1 MNLDKRIIKG
11 KKPLT
16 RLDAET
22 AVKFLGKECYFSD
35 SLDDFEYLDE
45 FKDKFIDAGYYAD
58 KYKGKLLGIFNTDAR
73 YIVDEDTPSVRFDY
87 CLPCEWVKTEKK
99 YRPYS
104 LNEFLDNHEIGDKIT
119 FRLKLEEQPEDFIR
133 HKVMFCGYQIVTGK
147 SDTPGEGFINLG
159 GTLVSLQ
166 TLFEDYETPNNY
178 LYPEVWEP
186 FGVLDE

>member
-58 KYKGKLLGIFNTDAR
+58 RYKGKLLGIFNTDAR

-87 CLPCEWVKTEKK
+87 CLPCEWVKVPEKK
-99 YRPYS
+99 YRPFDIK
-104 LNEFLDNHEIGDKIT
+104 EFIKKYPVGSVFQIRQKREAITETCVQYVGYKIFQQKIYLGITDFTLDE
-119 FRLKLEEQPEDFIR
+119 
-133 HKVMFCGYQIVTGK
+133 
-147 SDTPGEGFINLG
+147 
-159 GTLVSLQ
+159 
-166 TLFEDYETPNNY
+166 LFESFEMIEPNGDT
-178 LYPEVWEP
+178 WMP
-186 FGVLDE
+186 FGIEE